1 MYVQMKTKSVINEK
15 LEKSTEKQREG
26 VSIDEE

>member
-26 VSIDEE
+26 VSIDGK

>member
-26 VSIDEE
+26 VSIDGE

>member
-15 LEKSTEKQREG
+15 LEKSTEEQREG
-26 VSIDEE
+26 VSIDGE